1 MRNILIFL
9 ATLLLSTAVV
19 AKTKWYYNTERTGE
33 GIILTEL
40 PTDQV
45 AFAFYSHS
53 ALPVDPPTVSP
64 PPPEPLYCDAYTVW
78 LTGLSVF
85 ADKDSMEGLIYY
97 DVAVPEFPVA
107 KDGAVSESVVVGTFY
122 AWRDGD
128 GFAMILENNHLFCD
142 LSIFDVE
149 HHFASVL
156 TE

>member
-1 MRNILIFL
+1 MRTILTFL
-9 ATLLLSTAVV
+9 LALLLSTAVV

-40 PTDQV
+40 PNDQV
-45 AFAFYSHS
+45 AFAFYSHT
-53 ALPVDPPTVSP
+53 ALPFTPPVVSP
-64 PPPEPLYCDAYTVW
+64 PPPPAPYCDEYTVW

-85 ADKDSMEGLIYY
+85 TDKDSMEGLIYY
-97 DVAVPEFPVA
+97 DVAVTEFPVA

-149 HHFASVL
+149 HHFATVL